1 VRPGD
6 EVRLLPRTAVLAA
19 ILTKAYVDQ
28 KGRTTMTPPPT
39 RPPAVPVPQR
49 SKRNLVAI
57 AQRAAEAG
65 DLEEAA
71 YAFDKAIEADRRNPE
86 LYFQLAMVQEGLE
99 EIDAAVA
106 ALTRALSL
114 KPSMLDAGRSL
125 SRLLTRY
132 RITELDGLTAG
143 GLRAALQMPGIALQ
157 PIAEVALQHVFQ
169 RFAALRDLQQL
180 CGKTPERAR
189 TAAAALLRTHAQSLA
204 EPLLLQALAM
214 SVVRAPEIERALAAL
229 RAALLLDCPAV
240 RFEDRDI
247 TSFALGLLAQ
257 GWNNDHAWS
266 VTAEESSALA
276 ALKVDRA
283 AISAGDREATRCLIL
298 KGLYAPIAVAFGQP
312 MTLADAHQV
321 RPKLVRE
328 VIEPRIKS
336 EATEREIA
344 ASLPRLRPLTDATS
358 LRVACQYEQSPY
370 PRWQSLMRT
379 QAGQLRTS
387 LGRFVAPASLA
398 FMDVP
403 FDCLIAGAGTGQQVL
418 QSAIAYGDKAQVTA
432 LDLSTASLAYA
443 TAKAREFSVSNVRF
457 VHGDI
462 LDADM
467 LGRQYDII
475 ECIGVLHHMGDPWA
489 GWRTLLRRLKP
500 GGLMY
505 IGLYSAIA
513 RTDLAALRAE
523 PGYPGAGCSDA
534 AARAYRAELLSR
546 SDDAP
551 GGEVKLSRNAYALN
565 EFRDL
570 VLHESEMQ
578 MTIPEIAEFLDAHKL
593 TFRGFTLPPERIAAF
608 RSAHPDHPLPG
619 RLADWAAFEQ
629 ANPRTFDAMYCF
641 WCTGPS

>member
-1 VRPGD
+1 M
-6 EVRLLPRTAVLAA
+6 TA
-19 ILTKAYVDQ
+19 
-28 KGRTTMTPPPT
+28 PPT
-39 RPPAVPVPQR
+39 RQPVAPAPQR
-49 SKRNLVAI
+49 SKRDLVAI
-57 AQRAAEAG
+57 AQRAVDGG

-71 YAFDKAIEADRRNPE
+71 YAFDKAIEADRRNPD

-143 GLRAALQMPGIALQ
+143 GLRAALQMSGIALQ

-180 CGKTPERAR
+180 CAKTPEKAR
-189 TAAAALLRTHAQSLA
+189 TAAAGVLRTHAQSLA

-214 SVVRAPEIERALAAL
+214 SVVRAPEIERALGAL

-247 TSFALGLLAQ
+247 SSFALALLAQ

-266 VTAEESSALA
+266 VTTDETTALA
-276 ALKVDRA
+276 ALKVDRT
-283 AISAGDREATRCLIL
+283 AITSGDREATRCLML
-298 KGLYAPIAVAFGQP
+298 KGLYLPLAEAAGQQI
-312 MTLADAHQV
+312 TLADAHQI
-321 RPKLVRE
+321 RPKLARE
-328 VIEPRIKS
+328 VIEPRIKA
-336 EATEREIA
+336 ETIEREIA
-344 ASLPRLRPLTDATS
+344 TSLPRLRPLTDATS
-358 LRVACQYEQSPY
+358 LRVAGQYEHSPY

-379 QAGQLRTS
+379 QPGQLRTS
-387 LGRFVAPASLA
+387 LARFVSPERLA
-398 FMDVP
+398 FMDQP
-403 FDCLIAGAGTGQQVL
+403 FSCLIAGAGTGQQVL

-443 TAKAREFSVSNVRF
+443 TAKAREFNVNNVRF

-467 LGRQYDII
+467 LGQQFDII

-505 IGLYSAIA
+505 IGLYSATS
-513 RTDLAALRAE
+513 RSDLAALCAE
-523 PGYPGAGCSDA
+523 PSYPGAGCSDD
-534 AARAYRAELLSR
+534 AARVYRAELLSR
-546 SDDAP
+546 PDDAP

-578 MTIPEIAEFLDAHKL
+578 MTIPEIGEFLDAHNL
-593 TFRGFTLPPERIAAF
+593 TFRGFTLPPDRIAAF
-608 RSAHPDHPLPG
+608 RSAYPDHPLPG
-619 RLADWAAFEQ
+619 RLIDWAAFEQ
-629 ANPRTFDAMYCF
+629 TYPRTFDAMYCF
-641 WCTGPS
+641 WCTAA